1 MILFWVIANTGFEYM
16 LVDPVAERVGMGY
29 AFFGD
34 GHNIHYNPA
43 GIILNT
49 GTSYSFSYLNY
60 IGGTHFG
67 YIDYESNVFGAGIR
81 YFYSGKMKK
90 TDAFGQEFG
99 DFSTNFIDLN
109 VGKGFTI
116 SNIHFGASG
125 KLVYELIDTLYSLGL
140 GIDIGGLYFLPH
152 ENINLGLAVKN
163 LGMGVKPFI
172 SEKELLPYEVNLGVN
187 NKFNQGWLGFDIVKS
202 AMTNLGFRIGGG
214 YNFTKLLTF
223 RISYNSLLSQVKANT
238 GLDFLAGITLGFGVK
253 KNKINVNYSYTPYF
267 NLGQAHRLTIRIG
280 G

>member
-1 MILFWVIANTGFEYM
+1 MILFLLIASIGYEYM

-29 AFFGD
+29 AVVGD
-34 GHNIHYNPA
+34 GHNIFYNPA

-49 GTSYSFSYLNY
+49 GVSYSFSYLNY

-67 YIDYESNVFGAGIR
+67 HVDYESNVLGAGIR

-90 TDAFGQEFG
+90 TDASGQELG
-99 DFSTNFIDLN
+99 DFSTNFIDFN
-109 VGKGFTI
+109 IGKGFTM
-116 SNIHFGASG
+116 SNILLGVSG
-125 KLVYELIDTLYSLGL
+125 KFVYELIDTLYSLGF
-140 GIDIGGLYFLPH
+140 GIDMGALYLLSQ
-152 ENINLGLAVKN
+152 ENIQLGLAVKN
-163 LGMGVKPFI
+163 LGTGIKPFI
-172 SEKELLPYEVNLGVN
+172 NDKELLPYEINLGLIK
-187 NKFNQGWLGFDIVKS
+187 KFNQGWIGLDIVKP
-202 AMTNLGFRIGGG
+202 ALLNLGFRIGGG
-214 YNFTKLLTF
+214 YDLTEYLTF
-223 RISYNSLLSQVKANT
+223 RISYNSLLSQVKTDT